1 MFLACISLRR
11 DIIDK
16 RNKQRNNEMFESMFN
31 GVMGKIKP
39 GCCRLGMNGRIAIKT
54 SDGYKTYD
62 PKTGNVTNCSNFV
75 LDVVDDLFMVIP
87 TRKLKEGDIVLINGK
102 PMYILGVKAK
112 NRVEAM
118 NYEDSTI
125 QTVIPER
132 HAIMGRRFYG
142 KIVSLLGSG
151 FGAGKGGFFKNML
164 KLKMM
169 SSMMGGSNS
178 TDGMFSG
185 NGLAMMMLM
194 GNGSMDGLFDGF
206 MDDSD
211 EDEDDTDIFGNFA
224 SDEDEAE
231 DDEMPAAKKSMK
243 KAVKKT
249 VKIRKAR

>member
-1 MFLACISLRR
+1 MF
-11 DIIDK
+11 D
-16 RNKQRNNEMFESMFN
+16 NMFN

-75 LDVVDDLFMVIP
+75 LDVADDLFMVIP
-87 TRKLKEGDIVLINGK
+87 TRKLKVGDIVLINGK
-102 PMYILGVKAK
+102 PMYILEVKAK

-169 SSMMGGSNS
+169 SSMMGGNS
-178 TDGMFSG
+178 SGNSSDSMFSG

-206 MDDSD
+206 IDDDDDSDDDSVKDPMKFIGNIVDGND
-211 EDEDDTDIFGNFA
+211 EDEDD
-224 SDEDEAE
+224 EDEV
-231 DDEMPAAKKSMK
+231 PVKKS
-243 KAVKKT
+243 VKKS
-249 VKIRKAR
+249 VKKIAARKK

>member
-1 MFLACISLRR
+1 
-11 DIIDK
+11 
-16 RNKQRNNEMFESMFN
+16 MFENMFN

-62 PKTGNVTNCSNFV
+62 KKSGNITNCSSFV
-75 LDVVDDLFMVIP
+75 LDASDDFFMVIP
-87 TRKLKEGDIVLINGK
+87 TRKLREGDIVLINGK
-102 PMYILGVKAK
+102 PMYILEVKAK

-118 NYEDSTI
+118 DYETSTI

-169 SSMMGGSNS
+169 SSMMSGSNS
-178 TDGMFSG
+178 TDGMLGG

-206 MDDSD
+206 VDDDEDDDSD
-211 EDEDDTDIFGNFA
+211 VGIFGNFV

-231 DDEMPAAKKSMK
+231 DAELPAAKKSVK
-243 KAVKKT
+243 KAVKKA
-249 VKIRKAR
+249 VKARRAR

>member
-1 MFLACISLRR
+1 MF
-11 DIIDK
+11 D
-16 RNKQRNNEMFESMFN
+16 NMFN

-39 GCCRLGMNGRIAIKT
+39 GCCRLGMNGQIAIKT
-54 SDGYKTYD
+54 SDGYKTYNS
-62 PKTGNVTNCSNFV
+62 KTGNVTNCSNFV
-75 LDVVDDLFMVIP
+75 LDIADDWFMVIP
-87 TRKLKEGDIVLINGK
+87 TRKLKPGDIVLINGK
-102 PMYILGVKAK
+102 PMYILEVKAK

-142 KIVSLLGSG
+142 KIVSLMGSG

-169 SSMMGGSNS
+169 SSMLGGNSNA
-178 TDGMFSG
+178 DGMLGG

-206 MDDSD
+206 MDD
-211 EDEDDTDIFGNFA
+211 EDDDDGDCNIFDKLA
-224 SDEDEAE
+224 SEDGEDEA
-231 DDEMPAAKKSMK
+231 DEEPPVKKAAKKG
-243 KAVKKT
+243 V
-249 VKIRKAR
+249 RKAIRTRKSR

>member
-1 MFLACISLRR
+1 MF
-11 DIIDK
+11 D
-16 RNKQRNNEMFESMFN
+16 NMFN

-62 PKTGNVTNCSNFV
+62 PKSGNVTNCSNFV
-75 LDVVDDLFMVIP
+75 LDVADDLFMVIP

-102 PMYILGVKAK
+102 PMYILEVKAK

-169 SSMMGGSNS
+169 SSMMGGSNVNAA
-178 TDGMFSG
+178 DGMFGG

-206 MDDSD
+206 MDDEDDDSDCNIFDNFASNDDEYD
-211 EDEDDTDIFGNFA
+211 EDE
-224 SDEDEAE
+224 
-231 DDEMPAAKKSMK
+231 PCAKKIVKKSVRKVVKEK
-243 KAVKKT
+243 KAQ
-249 VKIRKAR
+249 

>member
-1 MFLACISLRR
+1 MF
-11 DIIDK
+11 D
-16 RNKQRNNEMFESMFN
+16 NMFN

-54 SDGYKTYD
+54 SDGYKTFD

-75 LDVVDDLFMVIP
+75 LDVMDDMFMVIP

-102 PMYILGVKAK
+102 PMYILEVKAK

-169 SSMMGGSNS
+169 SSMLGGNNNA
-178 TDGMFSG
+178 DGILGG

-206 MDDSD
+206 MDDEDDDDGDCSIFD
-211 EDEDDTDIFGNFA
+211 KLASEDEEDEDD
-224 SDEDEAE
+224 EE
-231 DDEMPAAKKSMK
+231 PP
-243 KAVKKT
+243 VKKV
-249 VKIRKAR
+249 VKKGVRKAIRIKRPR

>member
-1 MFLACISLRR
+1 
-11 DIIDK
+11 
-16 RNKQRNNEMFESMFN
+16 MFENMFN

-62 PKTGNVTNCSNFV
+62 KKSGNVTNCSSFV
-75 LDVVDDLFMVIP
+75 LDASDDFFMVIP
-87 TRKLKEGDIVLINGK
+87 TRKLREGDIVLINGK
-102 PMYILGVKAK
+102 PMYILEVKAK

-118 NYEDSTI
+118 DYETSTI

-142 KIVSLLGSG
+142 KIVSLIGSG

-169 SSMMGGSNS
+169 SSMMSGSNS
-178 TDGMFSG
+178 TDGTLGG

-206 MDDSD
+206 VDD
-211 EDEDDTDIFGNFA
+211 DEDDADIFGNFA
-224 SDEDEAE
+224 SNEDEADEDEDE
-231 DDEMPAAKKSMK
+231 DDEMPEAKKSMK
-243 KAVKKT
+243 KAVKKA
-249 VKIRKAR
+249 VKVRRAR